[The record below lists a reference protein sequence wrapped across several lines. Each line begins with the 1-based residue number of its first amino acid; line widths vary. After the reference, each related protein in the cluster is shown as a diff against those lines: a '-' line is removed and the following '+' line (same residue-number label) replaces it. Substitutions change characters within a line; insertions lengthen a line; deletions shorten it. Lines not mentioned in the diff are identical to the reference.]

1 MATFKHI
8 SSKNADY
15 GAAEQYLTFEH
26 DEFTMKPTL
35 DENGRLMLREDY
47 RIATLNCGD
56 EDFAVACM
64 RSNLRYGKNQKRED
78 VKSHH
83 YIISFDPRD
92 AVDNGLTVDRAQA
105 LGEEFCRKQFPG
117 HQAIVCT
124 HPDGHNHSGNIHV
137 HIVINSLRI
146 EEVPFLPYMDRPAD
160 TRTGCKHRCT
170 DAAMEYFKAEVMELC
185 HRENLYQIDLLHG
198 SKNRITEREYW
209 AQRKG
214 QAKLDEEAAALPAEE
229 QPAKPTK
236 FETDKEKLRQ
246 TIRTALSSAASY
258 GEFAAVLL
266 QQGVTVKESRGRLY
280 TTMAMLILLVLL
292 IFFAALGIPLA
303 FAIGASCVTYILI
316 YAPTFITMLPQ
327 RVWNGAYSELMIA
340 MPLFMLAGELMNT
353 GGITQRIINFC
364 MELLR
369 PIRGGLGEVN
379 IVASMIFGGISG
391 SSVADTSALGSILI
405 PAMEKEG
412 YPPEA
417 SAGITVA
424 SSTMGMIIPPST
436 PMIVYSMI
444 SGASVGALFVAG
456 AVPGILIG
464 LTQLVLVYIIS
475 AKKGWHPEKIKFDG
489 KRAAK
494 SLLSGIPALIMP
506 LFIIICVSFGVCTA
520 SESAGVAVLYSMLV
534 GFFVYK
540 ELTWKGVW
548 EALKKTLISSSSI
561 MLIIG
566 FTTIFTWVLTMQKV
580 PQTVGAFFMSLN
592 MPAWAIALIFDV
604 LILMIGTFIDVSP
617 AILLLTPILL
627 PVMVQYGF
635 SPLQFGAMM
644 ITGLAI
650 GLVTPPVGMCLN
662 ACNKINRMPIIEI
675 FKGAAP
681 YVICNVIV
689 LISISLWGPLT
700 TALPQ
705 LLGYSIF

>member
-1 MATFKHI
+1 M
-8 SSKNADY
+8 
-15 GAAEQYLTFEH
+15 
-26 DEFTMKPTL
+26 
-35 DENGRLMLREDY
+35 
-47 RIATLNCGD
+47 
-56 EDFAVACM
+56 
-64 RSNLRYGKNQKRED
+64 
-78 VKSHH
+78 
-83 YIISFDPRD
+83 DP
-92 AVDNGLTVDRAQA
+92 
-105 LGEEFCRKQFPG
+105 
-117 HQAIVCT
+117 
-124 HPDGHNHSGNIHV
+124 
-137 HIVINSLRI
+137 
-146 EEVPFLPYMDRPAD
+146 
-160 TRTGCKHRCT
+160 
-170 DAAMEYFKAEVMELC
+170 
-185 HRENLYQIDLLHG
+185 
-198 SKNRITEREYW
+198 
-209 AQRKG
+209 
-214 QAKLDEEAAALPAEE
+214 
-229 QPAKPTK
+229 
-236 FETDKEKLRQ
+236 
-246 TIRTALSSAASY
+246 
-258 GEFAAVLL
+258 VLL
-266 QQGVTVKESRGRLY
+266 
-280 TTMAMLILLVLL
+280 TTFGTLIVLL
-292 IFFAALGIPLA
+292 IFTVPIGVSIGTAVFMGMMVGGLPPVFLAQKMYSALDSFPLLAVPFFIVAGDIMQKGTIANSLLAVSRCLVGHIKGGMAHISILTSLFYGALSGSAAA
-303 FAIGASCVTYILI
+303 TVAAV
-316 YAPTFITMLPQ
+316 
-327 RVWNGAYSELMIA
+327 
-340 MPLFMLAGELMNT
+340 
-353 GGITQRIINFC
+353 GGI
-364 MELLR
+364 M
-369 PIRGGLGEVN
+369 
-379 IVASMIFGGISG
+379 
-391 SSVADTSALGSILI
+391 I

-475 AKKGWHPEKIKFDG
+475 AKKGWHPEKVKFDG

-534 GFFVYK
+534 GFFVYR

>member
-1 MATFKHI
+1 
-8 SSKNADY
+8 
-15 GAAEQYLTFEH
+15 
-26 DEFTMKPTL
+26 
-35 DENGRLMLREDY
+35 
-47 RIATLNCGD
+47 
-56 EDFAVACM
+56 
-64 RSNLRYGKNQKRED
+64 
-78 VKSHH
+78 
-83 YIISFDPRD
+83 
-92 AVDNGLTVDRAQA
+92 
-105 LGEEFCRKQFPG
+105 
-117 HQAIVCT
+117 
-124 HPDGHNHSGNIHV
+124 
-137 HIVINSLRI
+137 
-146 EEVPFLPYMDRPAD
+146 
-160 TRTGCKHRCT
+160 
-170 DAAMEYFKAEVMELC
+170 
-185 HRENLYQIDLLHG
+185 
-198 SKNRITEREYW
+198 
-209 AQRKG
+209 
-214 QAKLDEEAAALPAEE
+214 
-229 QPAKPTK
+229 
-236 FETDKEKLRQ
+236 
-246 TIRTALSSAASY
+246 
-258 GEFAAVLL
+258 
-266 QQGVTVKESRGRLY
+266 
-280 TTMAMLILLVLL
+280 MAMLILLVLL

-506 LFIIICVSFGVCTA
+506 LFIIICGVHCIRKCRCGRA
-520 SESAGVAVLYSMLV
+520 VFHAGGLLRLQGADMEGCLGGFEKDPDLFFLHHAHHRLHHHLYM
-534 GFFVYK
+534 
-540 ELTWKGVW
+540 
-548 EALKKTLISSSSI
+548 
-561 MLIIG
+561 
-566 FTTIFTWVLTMQKV
+566 
-580 PQTVGAFFMSLN
+580 GADH
-592 MPAWAIALIFDV
+592 A
-604 LILMIGTFIDVSP
+604 
-617 AILLLTPILL
+617 
-627 PVMVQYGF
+627 
-635 SPLQFGAMM
+635 
-644 ITGLAI
+644 
-650 GLVTPPVGMCLN
+650 
-662 ACNKINRMPIIEI
+662 E
-675 FKGAAP
+675 GAADGG
-681 YVICNVIV
+681 C
-689 LISISLWGPLT
+689 
-700 TALPQ
+700 
-705 LLGYSIF
+705 LLHVPEHARMGHCTDL

>member
-1 MATFKHI
+1 MALLAALVIFTVIARYCFSLSWKQLAEFNTTLFAFTTFWGMGINVIKDEHVMIDILYDGVKPARKRWLAIVNYLIVLAVVLVFTYQGFKYVGVAGKQISQGMEIPMMYMYGIMPVCGIICAICVVIKIITLYKADISYFAPKH
-8 SSKNADY
+8 
-15 GAAEQYLTFEH
+15 
-26 DEFTMKPTL
+26 
-35 DENGRLMLREDY
+35 
-47 RIATLNCGD
+47 
-56 EDFAVACM
+56 
-64 RSNLRYGKNQKRED
+64 
-78 VKSHH
+78 
-83 YIISFDPRD
+83 
-92 AVDNGLTVDRAQA
+92 QA
-105 LGEEFCRKQFPG
+105 LSRDGAYADRGE
-117 HQAIVCT
+117 
-124 HPDGHNHSGNIHV
+124 
-137 HIVINSLRI
+137 
-146 EEVPFLPYMDRPAD
+146 
-160 TRTGCKHRCT
+160 
-170 DAAMEYFKAEVMELC
+170 
-185 HRENLYQIDLLHG
+185 
-198 SKNRITEREYW
+198 
-209 AQRKG
+209 
-214 QAKLDEEAAALPAEE
+214 
-229 QPAKPTK
+229 
-236 FETDKEKLRQ
+236 
-246 TIRTALSSAASY
+246 
-258 GEFAAVLL
+258 
-266 QQGVTVKESRGRLY
+266 Y